1 MKDPRAGLGVDN
13 CRLPCRIEVK
23 YLKDHRAEFRKGEKA
38 MNEKYYYWLDTMPTW
53 TNEEGACA
61 LVRGELDEDGE
72 KDRDTEDVILE
83 FTEADCGIDRNDP
96 FRIFP
101 EWDKID
107 AYIESKLGFVPEYEI
122 N

>member
-1 MKDPRAGLGVDN
+1 MKTN
-13 CRLPCRIEVK
+13 
-23 YLKDHRAEFRKGEKA
+23 
-38 MNEKYYYWLDTMPTW
+38 YYYWLDTMPTW

-61 LVRGELDEDGE
+61 LVRGELDENEE

-83 FTEADCGIDRNDP
+83 FTEADCGIDRDDP
-96 FRIFP
+96 FRIYP

-107 AYIESKLGFVPEYEI
+107 AYIESKLGFLPDYEI